1 MRKALLVTGL
11 ILAILPLAIPA
22 GADCINGC
30 IAQYNLTTSP
40 SDCRLGTDC
49 EYWAWQVEANCIES
63 CGLPIDNVVASPGPQ
78 KFHWHVAKAPAAA
91 AKSPR

>member
-22 GADCINGC
+22 RADCIGGC
-30 IAQYNLTTSP
+30 IDHYNVTVSAP
-40 SDCRLGTDC
+40 WCGFGTDC
-49 EYWAWQVEANCIES
+49 EYNAWREEAGCIES
-63 CGLPIDNVVASPGPQ
+63 CGLPIDDLVSSPGPH
-78 KFHWHVAKAPAAA
+78 KFHWHVAKAPSSS